1 MKLLLLESVEGLGR
15 PGDQV
20 DVKPGFARNYLIPQA
35 KAVRVNSDT
44 LRMLGRLQ
52 EQAAAEERAMISSMQ
67 ELADKINGFAVEVSA
82 RATEARHLFGSVP
95 EKDVQAAL
103 VAGGGAHHTVRQD
116 RMDGHLKGDGEHE
129 VELHLYGEIE
139 AAVKVT
145 VIPVDAE
152 GLPIEI
158 LEPEETEDD
167 DPDEVGGGG
176 DTVENPAGGSAEAAT
191 VDA

>member
-82 RATEARHLFGSVP
+82 RATEEGHLFGSVT
-95 EKDVQAAL
+95 EKDVHAAL
-103 VAGGGAHHTVRQD
+103 VAGGWADLTVRQV
-116 RMDGHLKGDGEHE
+116 RMHGHLKESGEHE

>member
-82 RATEARHLFGSVP
+82 RATEEGHLF
-95 EKDVQAAL
+95 
-103 VAGGGAHHTVRQD
+103 
-116 RMDGHLKGDGEHE
+116 
-129 VELHLYGEIE
+129 GEIE